1 MSAAQVTIP
10 RPIPAWHR
18 AVLAAAA
25 AYNLVWGT
33 LVVLFPALPFAWMG
47 AEPPRYPAIFQC
59 LGMVIGV
66 FGIGY
71 AIAALDPRRHWPMV
85 LVGLL
90 GKTFG
95 PLGFLW
101 AASRRELPWSFGLT
115 ILANDLVWWVPFW
128 LILWQAW
135 ERAEVRGQRAEVRE

>member
-1 MSAAQVTIP
+1 MAAAQAAIP
-10 RPIPAWHR
+10 GRIPTWHR
-18 AVLAAAA
+18 TVLAAAA
-25 AYNLVWGT
+25 AYNLAWGT
-33 LVVLFPALPFAWMG
+33 VVVLFPTLPFALMA

-71 AIAALDPRRHWPMV
+71 AIAAVDPRRHWPMV

-95 PLGFLW
+95 PVGFLW
-101 AASRRELPWSFGLT
+101 AASRGELPWSFGVT
-115 ILANDLVWWVPFW
+115 ILANDMVWWVPFW
-128 LILWQAW
+128 LILWQSMAV
-135 ERAEVRGQRAEVRE
+135 AESVTPRPE